1 MSYDLFKKNLIKF
14 KPYEIRA
21 GELIEEMK
29 KVKILKFSDN
39 NEYDFKTD
47 DGLKYEV
54 KAEPMSL
61 KTNNYFIEY
70 MGYGK
75 PSGVAVSLAEFY
87 IITNTMNYYIIGLKE
102 LKELIKKYGIKRNT
116 KDGLTFGFLLKCS
129 YIHDN
134 ACFLGSHDKNELS
147 STNEI

>member
-29 KVKILKFSDN
+29 KVKIIHFSDN
-39 NEYDFKTD
+39 NEYDFKTN

-87 IITNTMNYYIIGLKE
+87 IITNTINYYIIGLKE

-116 KDGLTFGFLLKCS
+116 KDGLTFGFIIRCC

-134 ACFLGSHDKNELS
+134 ALLLGSHDKILS